1 MPRQQQEQLNHCSRG
16 GGTERQQEQWS
27 RVGGIPHQHQ
37 RSSHAFP
44 PARQVR
50 QQEPQQ
56 QPSRGIPTFGI
67 GGIYDGGSNAV
78 YFQEDSP
85 PPPGAPMRAVC
96 RCGRCGKHGHKF
108 KHCAAPRR
116 FEGNCGACGQYG
128 HIWRNCAL
136 SSRGQPHLNVFTS
149 SGECP
154 VTDAHGADTI
164 VISQQQQ
171 HHQPAVDL
179 GGEDTPFQQS
189 SDSMYYS
196 NGVSGGGGG
205 DGDALGTG
213 VQQQMAVAGQ
223 QSFITVAHGS
233 AGEDSADDGWNSGVA
248 RQQQLDLRHNG
259 GVVETSGSPGG
270 SSGGGEGDGSGPL
283 SGTFFGGDGGAV
295 YGGFFA
301 LQLFCSITP
310 NPSSQMLSAI
320 STVFANRRPG
330 STIFHNVSSGDCIYN
345 RRQPR
350 PWGRYLM
357 RGDGKCMPVGF

>member
-1 MPRQQQEQLNHCSRG
+1 
-16 GGTERQQEQWS
+16 
-27 RVGGIPHQHQ
+27 
-37 RSSHAFP
+37 
-44 PARQVR
+44 
-50 QQEPQQ
+50 
-56 QPSRGIPTFGI
+56 
-67 GGIYDGGSNAV
+67 
-78 YFQEDSP
+78 
-85 PPPGAPMRAVC
+85 
-96 RCGRCGKHGHKF
+96 
-108 KHCAAPRR
+108 
-116 FEGNCGACGQYG
+116 
-128 HIWRNCAL
+128 
-136 SSRGQPHLNVFTS
+136 
-149 SGECP
+149 
-154 VTDAHGADTI
+154 
-164 VISQQQQ
+164 
-171 HHQPAVDL
+171 
-179 GGEDTPFQQS
+179 
-189 SDSMYYS
+189 MYYS

-248 RQQQLDLRHNG
+248 RQQQQLDLRHNG

-301 LQLFCSITP
+301 LQLFCSITL